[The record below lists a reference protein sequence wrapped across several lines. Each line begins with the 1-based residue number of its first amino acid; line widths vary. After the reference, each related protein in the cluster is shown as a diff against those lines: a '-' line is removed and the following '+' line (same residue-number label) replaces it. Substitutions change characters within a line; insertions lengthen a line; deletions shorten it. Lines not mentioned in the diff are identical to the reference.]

1 MKRNMQYAMAEKNT
15 TVAFCYRKY
24 MYIAGIKE
32 GTEFDIYTVYK
43 VVRWVS
49 YTSKS
54 YTDVY
59 IKKSGRR

>member
-1 MKRNMQYAMAEKNT
+1 MLWQ
-15 TVAFCYRKY
+15 RKIPLWRFAIGSTL
-24 MYIAGIKE
+24 YIAGIKE
-32 GTEFDIYTVYK
+32 GTEFDIYVYK

-59 IKKSGRR
+59 IKKSGRRVKM

>member
-1 MKRNMQYAMAEKNT
+1 MLWQ
-15 TVAFCYRKY
+15 RKIPLWRFAIGSTL
-24 MYIAGIKE
+24 YIAGIKE

-49 YTSKS
+49 YASKS

-59 IKKSGRR
+59 IKKVAEG

>member
-1 MKRNMQYAMAEKNT
+1 
-15 TVAFCYRKY
+15 

-32 GTEFDIYTVYK
+32 GTEFDIYIYK